1 MSSTAIRY
9 LTMLRMV
16 PRYPKSITTTE
27 LAQRLEEHDFSV
39 TMRSI
44 QRDLEKLSTDFPL
57 MVDESARPFR
67 WSFDREAS
75 MDIIPALDLP
85 AALTFELAK
94 AYLTPMLPPRA
105 LSHLEPHFNEAHRA
119 LSRDRNPLGQWPNR
133 VRVINR
139 GLGGRRPDIDAD
151 VLETVTEAL
160 LREYQCKLTYQA
172 RSWPEPEEIRV
183 HPYGLIFRDPN
194 VYLIGTIEGREG
206 VRQLVLHRATTGEII
221 EEAVERPDD
230 FDLDLYIHSG
240 AMGILKSDK
249 PVFLKLR
256 CDKPALNHLIESPL
270 GLDQLVTEDDD
281 QTFELS
287 VTVGDTQ
294 DLRWW
299 LTAQAVHC
307 DILEPNWLREEITK
321 TLEEGLERMEGSSD
335 QRLRKQG

>member
-1 MSSTAIRY
+1 MSSTAVRY

-16 PRYPKSITTTE
+16 PRFPKAITTTE
-27 LAQRLEEHDFSV
+27 LAKRLEEQDFSV

-44 QRDLEKLSTDFPL
+44 QRDLEKLSADFPL
-57 MVDESARPFR
+57 LVDESSRPFG
-67 WSFDREAS
+67 WSFDRDATI
-75 MDIIPALDLP
+75 DIIPALDLP

-105 LSHLEPHFNEAHRA
+105 LSHLQPHFNEAHRT
-119 LSRDRNPLGQWPNR
+119 LSRESNPLGQWPNR

-139 GLGGRRPDIDAD
+139 GLSGSRPAIDAD

-172 RSWPEPEEIRV
+172 RNWPEPQDINV
-183 HPYGLIFRDPN
+183 HPLGLIFRDPN
-194 VYLIGTIEGREG
+194 VYLIATIDGREG
-206 VRQLVLHRATTGEII
+206 IRQLVLHRATTGELVEQPI
-221 EEAVERPDD
+221 ERPED

-240 AMGILKSDK
+240 AMGILRSNE
-249 PVFLKLR
+249 PVFLRLR
-256 CDKPALNHLIESPL
+256 CDKPTLNHLIESPL
-270 GLDQLVTEDDD
+270 GFDQLTTEVDND
-281 QTFELS
+281 TFEIS

-307 DILEPNWLREEITK
+307 DILEPVWLRDEIEA
-321 TLEEGLERMEGSSD
+321 TLAAALERM
-335 QRLRKQG
+335 KKA

>member
-1 MSSTAIRY
+1 MSSTAVRY

-16 PRYPKSITTTE
+16 PRFPKTITTTE
-27 LAQRLEEHDFSV
+27 LAQRLEEQDFSV

-44 QRDLEKLSTDFPL
+44 QRDLEKLSVDFPL
-57 MVDESARPFR
+57 LVDESARPFL
-67 WSFDREAS
+67 WSFDRDATI
-75 MDIIPALDLP
+75 DIIPALDLP

-105 LSHLEPHFNEAHRA
+105 LSHLKPHFNEARRT
-119 LSRDRNPLGQWPNR
+119 LSRENNPLGQWPNR

-139 GLGGRRPDIDAD
+139 GLSGSRPAIDAD

-172 RSWPEPEEIRV
+172 RNWPEPQDITV
-183 HPYGLIFRDPN
+183 HPLGLIFRDPN
-194 VYLIGTIEGREG
+194 MYLIGTIDGREG
-206 VRQLVLHRATTGEII
+206 VRQLVLHRATTGELV
-221 EEAVERPDD
+221 EKPVERPDD

-240 AMGILKSDK
+240 AMGILKSNE
-249 PVFLKLR
+249 PVFLRLR

-270 GLDQLVTEDDD
+270 GFDQLTTEIDND
-281 QTFELS
+281 TFEIS

-307 DILEPNWLREEITK
+307 DIIEPEWLRDEIEE
-321 TLEEGLERMEGSSD
+321 TLTVGLERI
-335 QRLRKQG
+335 RKT

>member
-1 MSSTAIRY
+1 MSTTAVRY

-16 PRYPKSITTTE
+16 PRHPKSITTTE
-27 LAQRLEEHDFSV
+27 LAQRLEEQDFSV

-44 QRDLEKLSTDFPL
+44 QRDLEKLSADFPL
-57 MVDESARPFR
+57 LVDESARPFQ
-67 WSFDREAS
+67 WSFDREAT

-105 LSHLEPHFNEAHRA
+105 LSHLQPHFNEAHRT
-119 LSRDRNPLGQWPNR
+119 LSRERSPLGQWPNR

-139 GLGGRRPDIDAD
+139 GLGGRRPAIDAD

-172 RSWPEPEEIRV
+172 RNWPEPEEITV
-183 HPYGLIFRDPN
+183 HPFGLIFRDPN

-206 VRQLVLHRATTGEII
+206 IRQLVLHRATTGELV
-221 EEAVERPDD
+221 EQPVERTEN

-240 AMGILKSDK
+240 AMGILKSK
-249 PVFLKLR
+249 EPVFLRLR
-256 CDKPALNHLIESPL
+256 CDKPALNHLIEAPL
-270 GLDQLVTEDDD
+270 SFDQITTEINDS
-281 QTFELS
+281 TFEIS
-287 VTVGDTQ
+287 VIVGDTQ

-299 LTAQAVHC
+299 LTAQAIHC
-307 DILEPNWLREEITK
+307 DILEPQWLRREIEV
-321 TLEEGLERMEGSSD
+321 TLAKGLER
-335 QRLRKQG
+335 QRLSIR

>member
-1 MSSTAIRY
+1 MSNTAVRY
-9 LTMLRMV
+9 LSMLRMV

-27 LAQRLEEHDFSV
+27 LAGRLEEQGFKV

-44 QRDLEKLSTDFPL
+44 QRDLEKLSADFPL
-57 MVDESARPFR
+57 LVDEESRPYR
-67 WSFDREAS
+67 WSFDREAT

-94 AYLTPMLPPRA
+94 AYLSPMLPPRA
-105 LSHLEPHFNEAHRA
+105 LSHLKPHFDEAHRT
-119 LSRDRNPLGQWPNR
+119 LLREKNPLGQWPNR

-139 GLGGRRPDIDAD
+139 GLGGERPAIDAD

-160 LREYQCKLTYQA
+160 LREYKCTLVYQA
-172 RSWPEPEEIRV
+172 RNWKVPEEIVV
-183 HPYGLIFRDPN
+183 HPFGLIFRDPN

-206 VRQLVLHRATTGEII
+206 TRQLVLHRATSGELL
-221 EEAVERPDD
+221 EEPANRPED
-230 FDLDLYIHSG
+230 FDLDLYIRSG
-240 AMGILKSDK
+240 AMGILHSDS
-249 PVFLKLR
+249 PLYLKLR

-270 GLDQLVTEDDD
+270 GFDQITREIDDS
-281 QTFELS
+281 TFEIA

-307 DILEPNWLREEITK
+307 DILEPAWLREEISSTLAAGLKRTK
-321 TLEEGLERMEGSSD
+321 GSA
-335 QRLRKQG
+335 

>member
-1 MSSTAIRY
+1 MSSTAVRY

-27 LAQRLEEHDFSV
+27 LVQRLEEQGFSV

-44 QRDLEKLSTDFPL
+44 QRDLEKLSADFPL
-57 MVDESARPFR
+57 LVDESARPFQ
-67 WSFDREAS
+67 WSFDREAT

-85 AALTFELAK
+85 AALTFELAR

-105 LSHLEPHFNEAHRA
+105 LSHLQPHFNEAHRT
-119 LSRDRNPLGQWPNR
+119 LSRERNPLGQWPNH

-139 GLGGRRPDIDAD
+139 GLSGNRPAIDAD

-172 RSWPEPEEIRV
+172 RSWPEPEEIIV
-183 HPYGLIFRDPN
+183 HPFGLIFRDPN
-194 VYLIGTIEGREG
+194 VYLIGTIEGRECI
-206 VRQLVLHRATTGEII
+206 RQLVLHRATAGELV
-221 EEAVERPDD
+221 EQPVEREED
-230 FDLDLYIHSG
+230 FDLDLYIRSG
-240 AMGILKSDK
+240 AMGILKSNK
-249 PVFLKLR
+249 PVFLRLR

-270 GLDQLVTEDDD
+270 GFDQITSEIDDS
-281 QTFELS
+281 TFEIS

-299 LTAQAVHC
+299 LTAQAIHC
-307 DILEPNWLREEITK
+307 DILEPKWLRSEIEQ
-321 TLEEGLERMEGSSD
+321 TLEKGLERVGRHSTE
-335 QRLRKQG
+335 

>member
-1 MSSTAIRY
+1 MSSTAVRY

-16 PRYPKSITTTE
+16 PRFPKTITTTE
-27 LAQRLEEHDFSV
+27 LAQRLDEQDFSV

-44 QRDLEKLSTDFPL
+44 QRDLEKLSADFPL
-57 MVDESARPFR
+57 LVDERARPFR
-67 WSFDREAS
+67 WSFDRDAT

-105 LSHLEPHFNEAHRA
+105 LSHLQPHFKEAHRT
-119 LSRDRNPLGQWPNR
+119 LSRESNPLGQWPNR

-139 GLGGRRPDIDAD
+139 GLSGSRPAIDAD

-172 RSWPEPEEIRV
+172 RNWSEPEDIIV
-183 HPYGLIFRDPN
+183 HPLGLVFRDPN

-206 VRQLVLHRATTGEII
+206 VRQLVLHRATTGELV
-221 EEAVERPDD
+221 EQPVERPED

-240 AMGILKSDK
+240 AMGILKSNE
-249 PVFLKLR
+249 PVFLRLR
-256 CDKPALNHLIESPL
+256 CDKPVLNHLIESPL
-270 GLDQLVTEDDD
+270 GFDQLTTEIDND
-281 QTFELS
+281 TFEIS
-287 VTVGDTQ
+287 VTVDDTQ

-299 LTAQAVHC
+299 LTAQAIHC
-307 DILEPNWLREEITK
+307 DILEPGWLRDEIEAV
-321 TLEEGLERMEGSSD
+321 LAEGLERV
-335 QRLRKQG
+335 RKT